1 MKIICVVYEA
11 IINSFGFTQSK
22 RRINSIFTKS
32 DATNVRVNKLKANL
46 DSTSINVID
55 ALLYIANNKD
65 KKVYKSKDVALY
77 SKFYNMNL
85 LHKLYYR
92 LKYKIPFKFTLLQ
105 EVFHHKCGLQFVQQQ
120 ELDYLQGK
128 SSITAGAYFG
138 DSSLVLQDIT
148 KSTVYGFEPNKIN
161 YSLFENI
168 IAKNSKQNIIM
179 PINKG
184 LSKSSGIAYIED
196 TNMSAGSKLSA
207 NNLGSKIEV
216 VSIDDFIK
224 ENNINNLGLIHLDI
238 EGLESEVIE
247 GAKAIITKYKPIL
260 LISIYHNA
268 QDFFDLKPLIESW
281 NLDYNFKIRKLAR
294 NRFELMLICTPKI
307 I

>member
-22 RRINSIFTKS
+22 RRINSIFQQS
-32 DATNVRVNKLKANL
+32 DATNTRVNKLKTNL
-46 DSTSINVID
+46 DSTSIKVID
-55 ALLYIANNKD
+55 ALLYIASNKD

-92 LKYKIPFKFTLLQ
+92 LKYKIPFKFKLLQ
-105 EVFHHKCGLQFVQQQ
+105 EVFHHKCGLQFVQQK

-138 DSSLVLQDIT
+138 DSSLVLHDIT
-148 KSTVYGFEPNKIN
+148 KAKVYGFEPNKHN
-161 YSLFENI
+161 YALFENI
-168 IAKNSKQNIIM
+168 IAKNGKEDIII

-184 LSKSSGIAYIED
+184 LSKSSGVAYIDD
-196 TNMSAGSKLSA
+196 TNMSAGSKLST

-238 EGLESEVIE
+238 EGLETDVIE
-247 GAKAIITKYKPIL
+247 GAKSIIAQHKPIL